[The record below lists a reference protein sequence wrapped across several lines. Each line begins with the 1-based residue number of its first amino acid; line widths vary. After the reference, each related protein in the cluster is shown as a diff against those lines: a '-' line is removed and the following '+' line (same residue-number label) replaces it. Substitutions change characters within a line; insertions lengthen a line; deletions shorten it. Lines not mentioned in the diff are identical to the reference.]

1 MCGLF
6 LTLKCSCLFTAV
18 AVLACLSSLMFDT
31 SYESLNESNFDKVWN
46 EKKTSIPSFLIVIF
60 NSLSGKKGGRNY
72 KP

>member
-1 MCGLF
+1 M
-6 LTLKCSCLFTAV
+6 LKFSCLFTAV

-46 EKKTSIPSFLIVIF
+46 EKKTSIPSFLIEIF
-60 NSLSGKKGGRNY
+60 NYLSGKKGGRNY